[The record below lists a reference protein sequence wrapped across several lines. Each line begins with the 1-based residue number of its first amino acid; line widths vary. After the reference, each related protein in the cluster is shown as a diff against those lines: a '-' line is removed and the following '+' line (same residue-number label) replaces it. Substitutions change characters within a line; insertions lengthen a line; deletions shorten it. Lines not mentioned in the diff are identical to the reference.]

1 MRGVEPR
8 SSRWFTAVVLVVL
21 LAVFAAGPAWNLDRN
36 PEPELVGDGLT
47 VAPWTGPVPRTH
59 PELVRDSL
67 ADLKALVLPGGAAVA
82 GEHGPWRYVWPRDA
96 SFVAAAFCAVGEY
109 DEAARVLAFLD
120 RVRPSE
126 GRWSA
131 RYRPDI
137 PRDGDAAY
145 RDRRDQL
152 DGSGWVPWAT
162 WFCASLRT
170 TATGATAQATAWLST
185 LWPMVRASADQ
196 IVAEQGRDGLPA
208 VSPDYWER
216 DESEVTLGNAAPLLL
231 GLRSATGIARLL
243 GHHEYADRW
252 RAATDRLATGI
263 DRHFEGYPR
272 TRGGGADAIVTVL
285 GPPFAPSRPEVTTA
299 IERSRRVL
307 TVPNGGVTPGLDW
320 RADGVAWTPQTALF
334 ALSAAAR
341 GDRAAAAATLG
352 WLAAHRTPRGDLP
365 EKVTRTGRLA
375 GEAPLAWTS
384 ALVILTA
391 TALDRPLPIP

>member
-1 MRGVEPR
+1 MRGPEPR
-8 SSRWFTAVVLVVL
+8 SSRWFSAVVLVVL
-21 LAVFAAGPAWNLDRN
+21 LAVFAAGPAWNLHRN

-67 ADLKALVLPGGAAVA
+67 ADLRALVLPGGAAVA

-109 DEAARVLAFLD
+109 GEAARVLAFLD
-120 RVRPSE
+120 GVRPAA

-131 RYRPDI
+131 RYRPDV
-137 PRDGDAAY
+137 PRDGDAAH

-162 WFCASLRT
+162 WFCA
-170 TATGATAQATAWLST
+170 TGTDRAWLTSN
-185 LWPMVRASADQ
+185 WSMVRASAEQ
-196 IVAEQGRDGLPA
+196 IVSEQQPDGLPA

-216 DESEVTLGNAAPLLL
+216 DESEVTLGNAVPLLL
-231 GLRSATGIARLL
+231 GLRSAAGIAGKL
-243 GHHEYADRW
+243 GHQGYADRW
-252 RAATDRLATGI
+252 RAAADRLATAI

-285 GPPFAPSRPEVTTA
+285 GPPFAPARPEVTTA

-307 TVPNGGVTPGLDW
+307 TVPNGGVTPGQDW

-334 ALSAAAR
+334 GLSAAAR
-341 GDRAAAAATLG
+341 GDRDTAVATLD
-352 WLAAHRTPRGDLP
+352 WLAAHRTARGDLP

-384 ALVILTA
+384 ALVVLTA
-391 TALDRPLPIP
+391 AALDRPLPVPG